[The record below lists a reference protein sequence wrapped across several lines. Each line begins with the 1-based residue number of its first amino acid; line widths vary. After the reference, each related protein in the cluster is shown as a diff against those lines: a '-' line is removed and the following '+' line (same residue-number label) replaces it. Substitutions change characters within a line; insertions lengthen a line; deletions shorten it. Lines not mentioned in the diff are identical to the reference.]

1 MKPSSPLVLG
11 HWSLAISR
19 NTSALL
25 AALVLAILPHS
36 ACAITYA
43 DWIASYGLSGSSALE
58 TADPDLDGIVNLM
71 EYALDTGSPI
81 VGSSGNGAL
90 PKYGFALRT
99 GDLLGEWHYTTVA
112 PAANT
117 VYHMAIQW
125 RPRPGAEGVRYT
137 PELCREL
144 AAPQFWFS
152 GRSAIFNQ
160 SLPGNIIQSTVLMQ
174 SQGFKRSFMRLR
186 ITQDATAGNGL
197 QGVVTNGSEG
207 TQALSVGTP
216 AATPRATS
224 GFSSSNLT
232 TLDYAFTRTT
242 GGTII
247 TDFQWAWA
255 PLTTNIEQVVLTR
268 ETSNPAIIIPDP
280 ANTQNWTAIA
290 PGTATITLRTG
301 SNYYSQ
307 SVTVLAPAAVNI
319 DTPTGFVAGSLSA
332 HLVAQ
337 IDPLLVGKSAAEA
350 LPIFTTQDHVA
361 ATYVRNTGC
370 WAAPYVSALT
380 AISPWNSQ
388 GGNQLAGILI
398 SPRHVLFATHYAAGV
413 GAVMRFVKA
422 DNTVVERTITA
433 SQAMTITNGYYP
445 DLTVGLLNS
454 DVPAGIDYARV
465 LPANWANYLPSLNT
479 ISLKPPALCLD
490 QEEKAL
496 ETDLSAL
503 NTTALFGQPTTALR
517 SAFYEDKIGGDSS
530 NPACL
535 IVNGKLVVLTCWTYG
550 GAGSGTSVVD
560 KRAAVD
566 ALMTSL
572 GGGYTTT
579 AVDLSGFTS
588 Y

>member
-1 MKPSSPLVLG
+1 MIPFL
-11 HWSLAISR
+11 R
-19 NTSALL
+19 NPSALV

-43 DWIASYGLSGSSALE
+43 DWIASYGLSGASALE
-58 TADPDLDGIVNLM
+58 TADPDSDGIVNLM

-81 VGSSGNGAL
+81 VSSSGNGAL
-90 PKYGFALRT
+90 PILGFANRT
-99 GDLLGEWHYTTVA
+99 GDLLGQWGFSSNHRTVPAGVFHY
-112 PAANT
+112 
-117 VYHMAIQW
+117 AIQW
-125 RPRPGAEGVRYT
+125 RPRPGAEGVRYL

-152 GRSAIFNQ
+152 GRSAILNQ
-160 SLPGNIIQSTVLMQ
+160 SLPGNIIQSTCLMQ
-174 SQGFKRSFMRLR
+174 SQGFNRAFMRLR

-197 QGVVTNGSEG
+197 QGVVTSSTEG
-207 TQALSVGTP
+207 AQALSVGVP
-216 AATPRATS
+216 APIQRATS
-224 GFSSSNLT
+224 GFSSSSLT
-232 TLDYAFTRTT
+232 AQDYAFTRTT
-242 GGTII
+242 GGTGI
-247 TDFQWAWA
+247 TDFLWAWA
-255 PLTTNIEQVVLTR
+255 PLSTNISPVVLRR
-268 ETSNPAIIIPDP
+268 ETSNPAVIIPDP
-280 ANTQNWTAIA
+280 ANSEKWTAVS
-290 PGTATITLRTG
+290 PGTATITLRTD
-301 SNYYSQ
+301 SNYYSR
-307 SVTVLAPAAVNI
+307 SVTVVAYSGGST
-319 DTPTGFVAGSLSA
+319 DTVTGFLPGSLSA

-337 IDPLLVGKSAAEA
+337 VDPLLVGKTAASA
-350 LPIFTTQDHVA
+350 LPIFSTQNHVA
-361 ATYVRNTGC
+361 GSYVRNAGC

-433 SQAMTITNGYYP
+433 SQTVTVTSSYYP
-445 DLTVGLLNS
+445 DLTVGLLDS

-490 QEEKAL
+490 QDEKAL
-496 ETDLSAL
+496 QSDLSAL
-503 NTTALFGQPTTALR
+503 NTMAQFMRPASELR
-517 SAFYEDKIGGDSS
+517 AAFYEDKIGGDSS

-535 IVNGKLVVLTCWTYG
+535 IVNGQLVVLTCWTNG
-550 GAGSGTSVVD
+550 GGGSGTSVVD
-560 KRAAVD
+560 QRTVLD

-579 AVDLSGFTS
+579 AVDLSGFTA

>member
-1 MKPSSPLVLG
+1 MIPFL
-11 HWSLAISR
+11 R
-19 NTSALL
+19 NPSALV

-36 ACAITYA
+36 LHAITYA
-43 DWIASYGLSGSSALE
+43 DWIASYSLSGANALE
-58 TADPDLDGIVNLM
+58 TADPDNDGIVNLM

-90 PKYGFALRT
+90 PKMGFANRT
-99 GDLLGEWHYTTVA
+99 GDLLGQWGFSSGRRTV
-112 PAANT
+112 PAG

-125 RPRPGAEGVRYT
+125 RPRPGAEGVRYI

-144 AAPQFWFS
+144 AAPQYWFS
-152 GRSAIFNQ
+152 GRSAILNQ
-160 SLPGNIIQSTVLMQ
+160 SLPGNVIQSTALMQ
-174 SQGFKRSFMRLR
+174 SQGFNRAFMRLR

-197 QGVVTNGSEG
+197 QGVVTSSTEG
-207 TQALSVGTP
+207 AQALSVGTP
-216 AATPRATS
+216 AAIPRATS
-224 GFSSSNLT
+224 GFSSSSLT
-232 TLDYAFTRTT
+232 SQDYTYTHTT
-242 GGTII
+242 GGSSI
-247 TDFQWAWA
+247 TDFSWAWA
-255 PLTTNIEQVVLTR
+255 PLTTNISPVVLRR
-268 ETSNPAIIIPDP
+268 ETSNPAVIIPDP
-280 ANTQNWTAIA
+280 ANSQNWTAVA
-290 PGTATITLRTG
+290 PGTATITLRTD

-307 SVTVLAPAAVNI
+307 AVTVVTSGSSYT
-319 DTPTGFVAGSLSA
+319 DTVTGFVAGSLSA

-337 IDPLLVGKSAAEA
+337 IDPQLTGKTAASA
-350 LPIFTTQDHVA
+350 LPIFSTQDHVA
-361 ATYVRNTGC
+361 STYVRNTGC

-380 AISPWNSQ
+380 AISPWNSH

-413 GAVMRFVKA
+413 GAVMRFIKA

-433 SQAMTITNGYYP
+433 RASVTVTGSFYP
-445 DLTVGLLNS
+445 DLTVGLLDS

-465 LPANWANYLPSLNT
+465 LPSTWASYLPSLNT

-496 ETDLSAL
+496 QSDLSTL
-503 NTTALFGQPTTALR
+503 NTMAQFMRPASELR
-517 SAFYEDKIGGDSS
+517 AAFYEDKIGGDSS

-535 IVNGKLVVLTCWTYG
+535 IVNGQLVVLTCWTYG
-550 GAGSGTSVVD
+550 GGGSGTSVVD

-579 AVDLSGFTS
+579 AVDLSGFTA